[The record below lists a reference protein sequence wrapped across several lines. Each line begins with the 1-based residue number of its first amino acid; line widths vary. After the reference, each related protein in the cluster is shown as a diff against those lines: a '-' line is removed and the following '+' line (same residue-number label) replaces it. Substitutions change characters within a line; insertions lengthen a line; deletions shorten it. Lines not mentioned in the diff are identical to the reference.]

1 MTHSY
6 NTRFQAQ
13 AKQAKQKQ
21 QAQQVNPFHVRHQ
34 HATRF
39 EYRRVREL
47 VAQRDYDVIRYLL
60 RMAEVSTGILDRLNI
75 LTSVFTYLQR
85 HLILFRVKPFKDGM
99 WNKMNELEKQCHVW
113 IEYINSMEE
122 YKKFQKHLI
131 IRDQAQKLV
140 DTMNEVRNNL
150 RTFVGAF

>member
-1 MTHSY
+1 
-6 NTRFQAQ
+6 
-13 AKQAKQKQ
+13 
-21 QAQQVNPFHVRHQ
+21 
-34 HATRF
+34 
-39 EYRRVREL
+39 
-47 VAQRDYDVIRYLL
+47 
-60 RMAEVSTGILDRLNI
+60 
-75 LTSVFTYLQR
+75 
-85 HLILFRVKPFKDGM
+85 VKPFKDGM

-122 YKKFQKHLI
+122 YKKFQKHRI